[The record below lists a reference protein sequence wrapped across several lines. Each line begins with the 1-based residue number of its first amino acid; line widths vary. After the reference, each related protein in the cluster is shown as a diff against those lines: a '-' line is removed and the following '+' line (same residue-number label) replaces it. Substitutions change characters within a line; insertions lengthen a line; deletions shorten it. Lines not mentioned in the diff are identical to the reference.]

1 MPALGSSKSPRHR
14 RRILLLRRWRAPGRR
29 RCGSIRGQRGDA
41 PQRHR
46 QTTPPLRTLGRQ
58 GALDD
63 LDDAHVTGPS
73 NVDVR
78 RSPTSGRRLRR
89 HLPARHRARGE
100 DRAARRTPRD
110 SRPRLP
116 GGVTC
121 ENADVPCPPTDFGGK
136 RQGCAERSRRTFADT
151 VSAVDRAQSY
161 VGACRVLTRLRA
173 QRSMRT
179 VRGSRAAMPTNRL
192 LSGFNLQSRRRA
204 SSPRRRWAVPVRQ
217 RPCTFTRTRGSDSM
231 FMTHDDAAPS
241 PATHQKLSPRSRP
254 PTGVCRRSPVR
265 LPVVSITPKPR
276 ATPAHSRKNGFTA
289 R

>member
-29 RCGSIRGQRGDA
+29 RCASIRGQRGDA

-78 RSPTSGRRLRR
+78 RSPTSGHRLRR

-110 SRPRLP
+110 SRPRSTGCRRHGWGSLTPGGRRGTHRPLP
-116 GGVTC
+116 GHLPAVERDMVT
-121 ENADVPCPPTDFGGK
+121 
-136 RQGCAERSRRTFADT
+136 S
-151 VSAVDRAQSY
+151 
-161 VGACRVLTRLRA
+161 
-173 QRSMRT
+173 
-179 VRGSRAAMPTNRL
+179 
-192 LSGFNLQSRRRA
+192 
-204 SSPRRRWAVPVRQ
+204 
-217 RPCTFTRTRGSDSM
+217 
-231 FMTHDDAAPS
+231 
-241 PATHQKLSPRSRP
+241 
-254 PTGVCRRSPVR
+254 
-265 LPVVSITPKPR
+265 
-276 ATPAHSRKNGFTA
+276 
-289 R
+289 